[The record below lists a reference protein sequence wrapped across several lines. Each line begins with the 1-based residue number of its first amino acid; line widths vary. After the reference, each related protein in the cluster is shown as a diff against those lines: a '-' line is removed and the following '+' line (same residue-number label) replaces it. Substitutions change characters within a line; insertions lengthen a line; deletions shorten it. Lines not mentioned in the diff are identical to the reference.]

1 MKKIN
6 RTLLI
11 GLGGAGKDIVT
22 SVKRNYK
29 ESDSSLIEYL
39 VIDTDSIGLNEG
51 DLTRNEIVDIGFN
64 NGKGIVDNNP
74 LIKRWVPKKAEEMI
88 LNHGFEADAG
98 SGQDVPVGQRRQR
111 PRPQPAVDGEAAGA
125 RPRALREAGAP
136 GPAAGVRGV
145 QGGGVRGG
153 RVLARLGGCL
163 GGRARGVR

>member
-51 DLTRNEIVDIGFN
+51 DLTRNEIV
-64 NGKGIVDNNP
+64 GKDSNQY
-74 LIKRWVPKKAEEMI
+74 RAPKH
-88 LNHGFEADAG
+88 LNLDF
-98 SGQDVPVGQRRQR
+98 Q
-111 PRPQPAVDGEAAGA
+111 
-125 RPRALREAGAP
+125 
-136 GPAAGVRGV
+136 
-145 QGGGVRGG
+145 
-153 RVLARLGGCL
+153 
-163 GGRARGVR
+163 